1 MHTTHFRNSKHIYR
15 KQVTIAFIFLLA
27 SASAFAQSLNKPFYD
42 YSRRIHF
49 GFTIGANYS
58 RFNYELSNNFYHQP
72 KDTVWKV
79 TSKGYPGLTLGAV
92 INLHPGSYS
101 SFIREHFDI
110 RLIPS
115 LVLAQRRLVYTF
127 SDGST
132 QFKEVESAMVEA
144 PLLIKFKSDRLGN
157 FRFYVIGGGN
167 YGYDLSSNAKA
178 AKDPAN
184 PKVAVYPSNFNYE
197 YGAGLDL
204 YFPYFKFSP
213 EIKVSKG
220 INNVL
225 APDPAFFTN
234 IFSSFKSNFIYFSMY
249 FEG

>member
-1 MHTTHFRNSKHIYR
+1 MLFCLMVSGCM
-15 KQVTIAFIFLLA
+15 
-27 SASAFAQSLNKPFYD
+27 SGQSLNKPFYD
-42 YSRRIHF
+42 YSRRVHF
-49 GFTIGANYS
+49 GFTIGMNYS
-58 RFNYELSNNFYHQP
+58 RFQYEFSDKYYNQP

-79 TSKGYPGLTLGAV
+79 KSMGYPGLTLGAV

-101 SFIREHFDI
+101 SFLREHFDI

-115 LVLAQRRLVYTF
+115 LVLAQRRMVYTF

-132 QFKEVESAMVEA
+132 QFKDVESAMIET

-184 PKVAVYPSNFNYE
+184 PKVAVFPSNYNYE
-197 YGAGLDL
+197 FGTGLDL

-225 APDPAFFTN
+225 SPDPAFFTN
-234 IFSSFKSNFIYFSMY
+234 IFSSFKSNFIYISLY